1 MTKYVYAVLPKT
13 GLCNMLFPWARA
25 AIYARDN
32 ACEMIAPRWVKI
44 GRLGPWI
51 RGETDKR
58 YYINQFTDNNYISGV
73 RRALLLMFMRQR
85 IKFFSG
91 IGQGFDAICEESEF
105 LRAQLYKIASP
116 AIVRAVRELPD
127 RYIAVHIRRGD
138 FVRIGMAIDPAYY
151 VRGLEFAREI
161 VGRDVPAIVFS
172 DAPEREIAYLV
183 KAGENVSIAPK
194 AQALQD
200 MLALAKADIVVGT
213 NNSSFSLWGAFL
225 GSGRSIW
232 SKGSLPM
239 REKCRFGEM
248 MQI

>member
-1 MTKYVYAVLPKT
+1 MIKYAYAVLPKT

-25 AIYARDN
+25 AIFARN
-32 ACEMIAPRWVKI
+32 NSCEMIAPQWVKI

-51 RGETDKR
+51 RGEIDKR
-58 YYINQFTDNNYISGV
+58 YYINQFTSNNYIVGI
-73 RRALLLMFMRQR
+73 RRMMLLIFMRQR
-85 IKFFSG
+85 IRFFSG
-91 IGQGFDAICEESEF
+91 IGQGFDAICEEGEF

-116 AIVRAVRELPD
+116 KIVSAVRDLPD
-127 RYIAVHIRRGD
+127 HYIAIHIRRGD
-138 FVRIGMAIDPAYY
+138 FARIGMAIDPAYY
-151 VRGLEFAREI
+151 VRGLEVAREI
-161 VGRDVPAIVFS
+161 VGSDVPAIVFS
-172 DAPEREIAYLV
+172 DAPEQEIAYLLKV
-183 KAGENVSIAPK
+183 GANVSIAPK

-213 NNSSFSLWGAFL
+213 NHSSFSLWGAFL

-232 SKGSLPM
+232 SKGSPPM